1 MQTQSCR
8 RKMKALT
15 KPLSLTTLFF
25 GSLLIGCGPSGR
37 DLSDASWLQ
46 LQQDMQN
53 ERAEVGRQR
62 DQLEADRREWDERER
77 SEPVLAA
84 VISSAALLFA
94 CVLPLLLLAGLLFQ
108 EQAPDSSDAAC
119 NELLDQM
126 AVLTEANEQQRIA
139 HRELNSPE
147 KLTHQES

>member
-1 MQTQSCR
+1 
-8 RKMKALT
+8 
-15 KPLSLTTLFF
+15 
-25 GSLLIGCGPSGR
+25 
-37 DLSDASWLQ
+37 
-46 LQQDMQN
+46 MQN

-62 DQLEADRREWDERER
+62 DQLDADRREWDERER

-84 VISSAALLFA
+84 AISSAALLFA

-126 AVLTEANEQQRIA
+126 ADLTEANEQQRIT
-139 HRELNSPE
+139 RQQLNSPE

>member
-1 MQTQSCR
+1 MQTRFCHS
-8 RKMKALT
+8 KTKALRWT
-15 KPLSLTTLFF
+15 FRLTSILFS
-25 GSLLIGCGPSGR
+25 SLLIGCGPSGR

-46 LQQDMQN
+46 LQHDMQA
-53 ERAEVGRQR
+53 ERTEVGRQR

-84 VISSAALLFA
+84 AISSAALLFA

-108 EQAPDSSDAAC
+108 EQAPESSDAAC
-119 NELLDQM
+119 NELLDQV
-126 AVLTEANEQQRIA
+126 ADLREANEHQRIA
-139 HRELNSPE
+139 HQQLNSPE